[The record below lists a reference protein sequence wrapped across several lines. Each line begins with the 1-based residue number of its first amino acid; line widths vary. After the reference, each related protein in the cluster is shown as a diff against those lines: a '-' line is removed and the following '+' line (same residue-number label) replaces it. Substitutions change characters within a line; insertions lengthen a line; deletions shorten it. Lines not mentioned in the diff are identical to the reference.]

1 MRMRKRFPLMMKFF
15 IVFSV
20 VALALPMFFTTE
32 SAEAYSWKRT
42 LKRGDSGA
50 DVRELQIRVAGWAAD
65 SPSQTYVA
73 VDGVFGAGTEA
84 AVKRFQRAYG
94 LTADGIVGPQTQ
106 AKLNALE
113 ASDGSTVNF
122 NWSEFHSKDGSGFS
136 GGKVG
141 SATVKENV
149 RRMMYK
155 LEAVRKK
162 AGNSPVIINS
172 GFRSVSHNS
181 RVGGA
186 SNSMHMYGVAADI
199 KINGKTPTQVRS
211 IVRTSGFSGSYA
223 ESTYNHIDS
232 RIEYNYGSKF
242 WYWN

>member
-1 MRMRKRFPLMMKFF
+1 MTMKFF
-15 IVFSV
+15 IVFSI
-20 VALALPMFFTTE
+20 VALALPLFYAPE
-32 SAEAYSWKRT
+32 SAEAYSWSRT

-73 VDGVFGAGTEA
+73 VDGVFGAQTEA

-94 LTADGIVGPQTQ
+94 LTVDGIVGPQTQ
-106 AKLNALE
+106 AVLNSLE
-113 ASDGSTVNF
+113 KSDGSTKHF
-122 NWSEFHSKDGSGFS
+122 NWSEFYSKDGSGFS

-141 SATVKENV
+141 AATVRENV
-149 RRMMYK
+149 RRMMWK

-199 KINGKTPTQVRS
+199 RVSGKTPTQVRS

-232 RIEYNYGSKF
+232 RIEYNYGSQF
-242 WYWN
+242 WYWR

>member
-1 MRMRKRFPLMMKFF
+1 MTMKFF
-15 IVFSV
+15 IVFSI
-20 VALALPMFFTTE
+20 VALALPLFYAPE

-42 LKRGDSGA
+42 LKRGDTGA

-65 SPSQTYVA
+65 RPAKTHVA
-73 VDGVFGAGTEA
+73 VDGVFGAQTEA

-94 LTADGIVGPQTQ
+94 LTVDGIVGPQTQ
-106 AKLNALE
+106 AVLNSLE
-113 ASDGSTVNF
+113 KSDGSTKHF
-122 NWSEFHSKDGSGFS
+122 NWSEFYSKDGSGFS

-141 SATVKENV
+141 AATVRENV
-149 RRMMYK
+149 RRMMWK

-199 KINGKTPTQVRS
+199 RVSGKTPTQVRS

-232 RIEYNYGSKF
+232 RIEYNYGSQF
-242 WYWN
+242 WYWR